1 MIMKNKI
8 ERPEVFID
16 LEKDNFVL
24 IREEDNLQI
33 PGSVIKFIE
42 WNENG
47 TGKASHDTPAVGRS
61 IVVDPIVGGSYVW
74 LTSEIT
80 EVISDTKFKTLNSTY
95 TLHGLQ

>member
-1 MIMKNKI
+1 MKNKI

-16 LEKDNFVL
+16 LETHNFVL
-24 IREEDNLQI
+24 IREEDNKQI

-47 TGKASHDTPAVGRS
+47 TGKASHDTPAPGRS

-95 TLHGLQ
+95 TLHKL

>member
-1 MIMKNKI
+1 MKNKMDK
-8 ERPEVFID
+8 PEVFID

-24 IREEDNLQI
+24 IREEDNKQI

-42 WNENG
+42 WSDLG
-47 TGKASHDTPAVGRS
+47 SGKAAHDTPAVGRS

-74 LTSEIT
+74 LTSPIT
-80 EVISDTKFKTLNSTY
+80 EVISDTKFKTVNSTY